1 MHETKVDR
9 NKGRD
14 KKNKIHHYS
23 ERFLK
28 PFSKQS
34 IKNLRKKDIKI
45 WKIQ

>member
-1 MHETKVDR
+1 MHEAKIDR

-23 ERFLK
+23 EGFLR

-34 IKNLRKKDIKI
+34 IKKLKKKRY
-45 WKIQ
+45 